1 MKKQLEAYKIERG
14 EIVFDVDENE
24 ETIWATQNQ
33 IAQLFDVDRTVIGRH
48 LNNIY
53 KTSEL
58 DEKRTAKKSFVVRQE
73 GSRQV
78 RREIN
83 LYNLD
88 AIISVGYRVNS
99 KKATDF
105 RIWAT
110 SVLRSYLTK
119 GVAINERRL
128 KDLDSKKL
136 KEVEGMMGV
145 VRRLIAHQ
153 ALDAG
158 EANGILEVITRYST
172 SFQTLKEYDDG
183 YIDLSGINAKSIKK
197 EKRLTPDYC
206 LEIIAGLKKSVGGSS
221 LFGKPRS
228 DSFRGSIE
236 SIYQSYN
243 GEELYPTIYDKAAHL
258 IYFVIKDH
266 PFHDGNKRI
275 GSLLFIMFLTMNGEN
290 LTKNG
295 ETKISDRALTAIAL
309 LIAESDPAEK
319 DLITSLIRKLLE
331 D

>member
-1 MKKQLEAYKIERG
+1 MTDQIEIYKGAQG
-14 EIVFDVDENE
+14 EIVFDVDVEE
-24 ETIWATQNQ
+24 ETIWATQAQ
-33 IAQLFDVDRTVIGRH
+33 ISQVLDTTIPNINMH
-48 LNNIY
+48 LKRIY
-53 KTSEL
+53 SDGEL
-58 DEKRTAKKSFVVRQE
+58 DEKRTIKKNLIVRTE
-73 GSRQV
+73 GKRKV
-78 RREIN
+78 TREVN

-110 SVLRSYLTK
+110 SVLHNYLTK
-119 GVAINERRL
+119 GIAVNERRL
-128 KDLDSKKL
+128 RDLDSKKL
-136 KEVEGMMGV
+136 KEVEGMMDV

-183 YIDLSGINAKSIKK
+183 YIDLSGINTKSVKK
-197 EKRLTPDYC
+197 EKRLTPEYC
-206 LEIIAGLKKSVGGSS
+206 LEIINGLKNSVGGSS

-243 GEELYPTIYDKAAHL
+243 GEELYPTIPDKAAHL